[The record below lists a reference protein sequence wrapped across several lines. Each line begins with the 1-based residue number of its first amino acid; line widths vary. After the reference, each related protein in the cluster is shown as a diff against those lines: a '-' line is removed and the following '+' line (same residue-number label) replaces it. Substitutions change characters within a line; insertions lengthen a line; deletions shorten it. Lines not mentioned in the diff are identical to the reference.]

1 MNSVNNKVILWSE
14 ILFFP
19 LKKKKEK
26 MEMFP
31 ASKRGIR
38 CLQPASTGPCSCGV
52 SWFTEWIMVFIK
64 VFGQKCLDLCRGQ
77 LRSFCLCFRA
87 CVVAAL
93 WWKGESCS
101 LAGAVCC
108 WSLMARSVSHFIRQ
122 LWWETHSACL
132 QGNDTWQD
140 KVYFQLTAINYNV
153 FIE

>member
-1 MNSVNNKVILWSE
+1 MIWKT
-14 ILFFP
+14 FFP
-19 LKKKKEK
+19 LKKKKKRKKGKCFQLVRGE
-26 MEMFP
+26 FDVCNLPPRVP
-31 ASKRGIR
+31 AH
-38 CLQPASTGPCSCGV
+38 V
-52 SWFTEWIMVFIK
+52 VWSWFTEWIMVFIK
-64 VFGQKCLDLCRGQ
+64 VFGQKCLDLYRGQ

-101 LAGAVCC
+101 LAAAVGC
-108 WSLMARSVSHFIRQ
+108 WSLMARSVSPFIHQ

-153 FIE
+153 FII